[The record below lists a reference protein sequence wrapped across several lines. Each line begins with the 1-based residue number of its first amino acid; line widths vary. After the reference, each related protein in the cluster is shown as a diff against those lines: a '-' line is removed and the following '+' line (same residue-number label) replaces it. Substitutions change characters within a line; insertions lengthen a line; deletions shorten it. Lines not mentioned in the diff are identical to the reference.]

1 MNKSNARRFASTT
14 AAMLLCTGLVM
25 AGSSL
30 GSAGAATKVPGVTS
44 TSITIGATVPL
55 TGIAAQGY
63 DEVAT
68 SAAAVFKYV
77 NSRGGVNGRK
87 IKYVLKDDCYGTPGF
102 GCTGIP
108 STVTQTHALLS
119 IPVFAT
125 VGSLG
130 TPTQDSVRSLLK
142 ANGVPQLFVNSGSLD
157 WNNPTAYPGLYG
169 WQPSYNEE
177 GKIFGKYINATYA
190 GANVCFLG
198 QGDDF
203 GTDGLAGLVAGGVTP
218 AVTDLYSVDALVA
231 TSGASIAPYISAFQ
245 SAKCTVVVLDTIP
258 GATDAALGAAL
269 ELSYTPQWVI
279 SSVGS
284 DPVTVETAFAGK
296 VPVDPE
302 VGAVSFDFLPTPSSS
317 SPWIP
322 WMKKVLEADSS
333 EIPGGF
339 TSTTV
344 LNGNMEYGVAWGV
357 AFVEALKA
365 AGRNF
370 TRASFLK
377 TLDSTTFS
385 QTPALLPLRY
395 TAQDHQGLNGG
406 YLVTVTSATS
416 VSTITGT
423 IYQTDSTSG
432 GPITVATKRSTGIP
446 TWLK

>member
-1 MNKSNARRFASTT
+1 
-14 AAMLLCTGLVM
+14 
-25 AGSSL
+25 
-30 GSAGAATKVPGVTS
+30 
-44 TSITIGATVPL
+44 
-55 TGIAAQGY
+55 
-63 DEVAT
+63 
-68 SAAAVFKYV
+68 
-77 NSRGGVNGRK
+77 
-87 IKYVLKDDCYGTPGF
+87 
-102 GCTGIP
+102 
-108 STVTQTHALLS
+108 
-119 IPVFAT
+119 
-125 VGSLG
+125 
-130 TPTQDSVRSLLK
+130 
-142 ANGVPQLFVNSGSLD
+142 
-157 WNNPTAYPGLYG
+157 
-169 WQPSYNEE
+169 
-177 GKIFGKYINATYA
+177 
-190 GANVCFLG
+190 
-198 QGDDF
+198 
-203 GTDGLAGLVAGGVTP
+203 
-218 AVTDLYSVDALVA
+218 
-231 TSGASIAPYISAFQ
+231 
-245 SAKCTVVVLDTIP
+245 
-258 GATDAALGAAL
+258 
-269 ELSYTPQWVI
+269 
-279 SSVGS
+279 
-284 DPVTVETAFAGK
+284 
-296 VPVDPE
+296 
-302 VGAVSFDFLPTPSSS
+302 SSS